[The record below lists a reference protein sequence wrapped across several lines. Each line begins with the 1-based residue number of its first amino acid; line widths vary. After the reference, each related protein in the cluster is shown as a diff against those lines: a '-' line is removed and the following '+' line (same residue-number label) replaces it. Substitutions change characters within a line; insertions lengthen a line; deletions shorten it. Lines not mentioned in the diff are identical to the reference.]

1 MLNDLYKQRQELQ
14 RQLTIV
20 DHQIQEQKVQKEKQ
34 KYETLCNCHKKSFI
48 KDIKMFNDVSI
59 NIKFGTT
66 LKTPHYKI
74 EFTDDGNWWKAGI
87 TDLHTNKYIVN
98 VCMLKQEVKTIR
110 QSLDDISETI
120 VDYEVDNNFKGVG

>member
-20 DHQIQEQKVQKEKQ
+20 DSQIVKEEKKQEQRKQ
-34 KYETLCNCHKKSFI
+34 EHIRHCHKKSFI

-74 EFTDDGNWWKAGI
+74 EFVQDGDWWKAGI
-87 TDLHTNKYIVN
+87 NDLHKHEFINWVRFLKSEITIV
-98 VCMLKQEVKTIR
+98 R
-110 QSLDDISETI
+110 QSLEDLCEFIT
-120 VDYEVDNNFKGVG
+120 DYETDDNYRNEE